1 MPGVTRTDDPLPTHH
16 LDRWRRDT
24 PGVASRI
31 HLNNAGASLMPG
43 PVINALHEQI
53 DLEARVGGYEAAALV
68 ADALRDTYA
77 AVAELLAAAPRNVA
91 IVENATVAFAQAL
104 SAFDFR
110 PGDVIVTTRTDY
122 TSNQLMYLVLERRH
136 GVVTLRADDL
146 PSGGLDLGS
155 MRRLIAH
162 PRCRLVALTWVPTN
176 SGLVQPAEAVGAL
189 CREAGVP
196 YLVDG
201 CQAVG
206 QLPVDVGRLACD
218 YFAATG
224 RKFLRGP
231 RGIGFLYVSD
241 RILAGDAHPLAL
253 DMRGADLVDAG
264 HFVLAPDARRFENW
278 ESSAALVLGL
288 GAAVLYALD
297 VGIDV
302 AGGRAQ
308 TLADDVRRGLAA
320 MPSATLIEP
329 GTRHCAIVTAA
340 FDGWEAADLVVRL
353 RERGINT
360 TSSMSGPGP
369 FTAPG
374 AEGTSMLRIS
384 PHYYNTDEEIARA
397 LAAIQEVVAA
407 R

>member
-1 MPGVTRTDDPLPTHH
+1 MPGVTPTSD
-16 LDRWRRDT
+16 LLAPGDLERWRRET
-24 PGVASRI
+24 PGAATRT
-31 HLNNAGASLMPG
+31 HLNNAGASLMPE
-43 PVINALHEQI
+43 PVIRALHEQV
-53 DLEARVGGYEAAALV
+53 DLEATVGGYEAAALV
-68 ADALRDTYA
+68 ADDLQDTYA
-77 AVAELLAAAPRNVA
+77 AIAELLAAAPRNVA

-110 PGDVIVTTRTDY
+110 PGDVIVTTQTDY
-122 TSNQLMYLVLERRH
+122 TSNQLMFLVLERRH

-146 PSGGLDLGS
+146 PSGGLDLDS
-155 MRRLIAH
+155 MRRLIAN

-196 YLVDG
+196 YLVDA
-201 CQAVG
+201 CQAIG
-206 QLPVDVGRLACD
+206 QIPVDVARLGCD
-218 YFAATG
+218 YLAATG

-241 RILAGDAHPLAL
+241 RILATDAHPLAL

-288 GAAVLYALD
+288 RAAVRYALD
-297 VGIDV
+297 VGIEV
-302 AGGRAQ
+302 AGRRA
-308 TLADDVRRGLAA
+308 LALAEIVRRGLAV
-320 MPSATLIEP
+320 MPSVTLMEP
-329 GTRHCAIVTAA
+329 GMRHCAIVTAA
-340 FDGWEAADLVVRL
+340 FDGWDAADLVLRV

-384 PHYYNTDEEIARA
+384 PHYYNTEEEIGRA
-397 LAAIQEVVAA
+397 LAVIQEVAAA